1 MLELILLS
9 LGLSCATGVIS
20 LIASKAHVASKVIA
34 CIGGMA
40 AAAMSFTGG
49 IGALFQSA
57 TYVSWAG
64 PMPFTNFT
72 LLLNPLAGLLIA
84 VIAALAFVAWLYGLS
99 YFDEYYDKG
108 IGVIGFFM
116 NLFIA
121 SMDLVILADN
131 AFWFLVFFEL
141 MSLTSYV
148 LVIIDQTKKSLKG
161 GFLYLIMAHI
171 GFLMI
176 ALSFFAMASTTG
188 SLEFEAFRTYEFAP
202 GIATIAFVLAFF
214 GFGAKAGIVPF
225 HSWLPQAHPAA
236 ALSTLW
242 ANTTSRVFWPTTP
255 LRTSGSS
262 CSAWALGYMA
272 GPRIFHGLPPSGF
285 WPGCTI
291 WLTMPC
297 SRACS
302 SLAPVACCMPPVRET
317 WKCSADLQRLCR

>member
-9 LGLSCATGVIS
+9 LGLSCATGVLS
-20 LIASKAHVASKVIA
+20 LVASKARAASKTIA
-34 CIGGMA
+34 CVGGMGA
-40 AAAMSFTGG
+40 AALSFAGG
-49 IGALFQSA
+49 IGALFQTA
-57 TYVSWAG
+57 TYASWIG

-99 YFDEYYDKG
+99 YFDEYYEAG

-121 SMDLVILADN
+121 SMNLVILADN

-148 LVIIDQTKKSLKG
+148 LVIIDRTEASLKG

-176 ALSFFAMASTTG
+176 ACSFFAMASATG
-188 SLEFEAFRTYEFAP
+188 SLEFEAFRTHAFAP
-202 GIATIAFVLAFF
+202 GIATLAFALAFF
-214 GFGAKAGIVPF
+214 GFGAKAGMVPF

-236 ALSTLW
+236 PSNVSALM
-242 ANTTSRVFWPTTP
+242 
-255 LRTSGSS
+255 SG
-262 CSAWALGYMA
+262 GMIMI
-272 GPRIFHGLPPSGF
+272 GIFGI
-285 WPGCTI
+285 C
-291 WLTMPC
+291 
-297 SRACS
+297 
-302 SLAPVACCMPPVRET
+302 
-317 WKCSADLQRLCR
+317 